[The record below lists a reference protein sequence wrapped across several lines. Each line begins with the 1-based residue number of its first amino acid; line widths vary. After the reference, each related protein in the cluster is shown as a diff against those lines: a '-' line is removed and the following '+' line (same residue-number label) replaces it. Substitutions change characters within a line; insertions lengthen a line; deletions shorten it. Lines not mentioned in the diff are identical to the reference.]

1 MDVVWKLAATD
12 SGYEL
17 KRELT
22 RTSWIPERVVLK
34 KVTEPYLTFER
45 AAGAWPV
52 GTIEVAGELKA
63 LGVAPESSTRVA
75 IDALK
80 AAGVGRR
87 RAVVVAAQKYRR
99 GSGTTPGTTSGGT
112 DGNHFGNHL
121 EESHRHEAEPP
132 PEPPGTTLAAPL
144 GTTWSPYT
152 GTRGPGAVD
161 AGGER

>member
-1 MDVVWKLAATD
+1 MEAGGRRLGLGLD
-12 SGYEL
+12 
-17 KRELT
+17 RELT

-99 GSGTTPGTTSGGT
+99 GLGNQPR
-112 DGNHFGNHL
+112 NHFRGYRREPL
-121 EESHRHEAEPP
+121 WEPP
-132 PEPPGTTLAAPL
+132 RGIP
-144 GTTWSPYT
+144 SP
-152 GTRGPGAVD
+152 
-161 AGGER
+161 